1 MTNAAVNQLGALSLV
16 AVLAVAGC
24 SSDPSLGYST
34 QSTFPSSINTV
45 AVPLFENNTYDHGI
59 EQQLT
64 DALIK
69 EIQANT
75 PYMIASRRE
84 ADSILSGRIVRVD
97 RNLLSRDPST
107 GVSQELM
114 LSLTIDFTWLDLRSD
129 KRLAERRE
137 FTQSSLV
144 VPTRPDSEP
153 IELGEFAVVQKM
165 ARNIVEVMRSDW

>member
-1 MTNAAVNQLGALSLV
+1 MAMGIG
-16 AVLAVAGC
+16 GC
-24 SSDPSLGYST
+24 SADPSQGYSS
-34 QSTFPSSINTV
+34 QSTFASSVKTV
-45 AVPLFENNTYDHGI
+45 AVPLFENNTYDHGV

-69 EIQANT
+69 EIEAAT
-75 PYMIASRRE
+75 PYKVASRRD

-97 RNLLSRDPST
+97 RNLLSRDPQT

-114 LSLTIDFTWLDLRSD
+114 VSLTIDFTWLDLRSD

-137 FTQSSLV
+137 FTRRSLV
-144 VPTRPDSEP
+144 VPTAPNSEP
-153 IELGEFAVVQKM
+153 IELGEYAVVQEM